1 MAALKISIDLQ
12 KRSANRST
20 IRAMPRQNT
29 CPADFPPFILSQI
42 EQVAQRIVAT
52 RKSRGETQ
60 AQWAQKLGISQPT
73 MARIERGDPSIAT
86 ATYVMCLWLVNPQ
99 LHLLQLLDAQTAD
112 TAPAPPLSQHQYRL
126 PRPHNNPPWPTS
138 LPNCCPRGR
147 RLRCNC
153 RLRQIRKPQEAVLT
167 YIQDF
172 RRAQSMHGYAHMPLI
187 FRKLSP

>member
-112 TAPAPPLSQHQYRL
+112 TAPAAPSEPAPVQAATAPQQPSVADEFAELLSTWTVPAL
-126 PRPHNNPPWPTS
+126 
-138 LPNCCPRGR
+138 
-147 RLRCNC
+147 
-153 RLRQIRKPQEAVLT
+153 
-167 YIQDF
+167 
-172 RRAQSMHGYAHMPLI
+172 
-187 FRKLSP
+187 

>member
-112 TAPAPPLSQHQYRL
+112 TAPAPPSEPTPVQAATAPQQPSVADEFAELLSTWTAPAL
-126 PRPHNNPPWPTS
+126 
-138 LPNCCPRGR
+138 
-147 RLRCNC
+147 
-153 RLRQIRKPQEAVLT
+153 
-167 YIQDF
+167 
-172 RRAQSMHGYAHMPLI
+172 
-187 FRKLSP
+187 